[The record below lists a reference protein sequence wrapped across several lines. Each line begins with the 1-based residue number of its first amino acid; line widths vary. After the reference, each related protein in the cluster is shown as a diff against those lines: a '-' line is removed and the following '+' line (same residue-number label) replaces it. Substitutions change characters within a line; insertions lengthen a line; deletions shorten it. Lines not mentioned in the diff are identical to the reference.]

1 MRLRRLTYASRVLPT
16 IAATDL
22 KQILGLAEVLHRRH
36 DLTGV
41 LAFTG
46 RHFFQVIEGTAE
58 EVDSLVHLIRTDV
71 RHDQIHVLCDED
83 VSRRLFDRW
92 YGVFIDSLDVCDQ
105 VAAAHV
111 EQATECHRARH
122 LINEIAGMNGQ
133 TS

>member
-71 RHDQIHVLCDED
+71 RHDQIHVPCDED

-111 EQATECHRARH
+111 EQATDCHRA
-122 LINEIAGMNGQ
+122 
-133 TS
+133 